1 MRPLS
6 LEQFQFKYYEKPNFE
21 RSLKCTANA
30 LLEDPPPSHPQVNE
44 FHFTSPQVMSVC
56 GAKSAPLLDVET
68 SFPLTQLSDFETAG
82 TPRLEEL
89 IEFNTIAEE
98 QVQPPLIFLSNDDV
112 YKVETRP
119 PDPS

>member
-1 MRPLS
+1 
-6 LEQFQFKYYEKPNFE
+6 
-21 RSLKCTANA
+21 
-30 LLEDPPPSHPQVNE
+30 
-44 FHFTSPQVMSVC
+44 MSVC

-98 QVQPPLIFLSNDDV
+98 QVQPPRIFLSNDDV
-112 YKVETRP
+112 YKVETPPTRP
-119 PDPS
+119 KREEAKLTQTVPSQKKEKTPHLRTQAVLEYSDSTH